1 MNMFKFNN
9 KDTRTT
15 LINIASAA
23 AIFISNFEQ
32 YYVFLLLTLYVI
44 L

>member
-1 MNMFKFNN
+1 MFKFNN
-9 KDTRTT
+9 KNTRTT
-15 LINIASAA
+15 LINIVSA
-23 AIFISNFEQ
+23 AIFIRNFEQ

>member
-1 MNMFKFNN
+1 MFKFNN
-9 KDTRTT
+9 KNTRTT
-15 LINIASAA
+15 LINIVSAA
-23 AIFISNFEQ
+23 VIFIRNFEQ